1 MNNYE
6 KIYEILKTI
15 YNEDISKVIAYTTK
29 DIIKDINSIE
39 NDSRILKIHEKQE
52 ITINSADN
60 TNYINKGMA
69 HLKIDGEDQ
78 LLNLDLVSNQYGVK
92 AEVRL
97 FSNGNKYEVYLRSPN
112 NDLEDYASMYTY
124 HYTNDEY
131 GQPELMNSTNEEVL
145 LKEGLDFI
153 SNMCLDKSLLY
164 EKLGEEEIIDNKRGK
179 N

>member
-39 NDSRILKIHEKQE
+39 NNSRTLTIHEKHD

-60 TNYINKGMA
+60 SNYINKGMA

-97 FSNGNKYEVYLRSPN
+97 FSNGNKYEVYLRSSN

-164 EKLGEEEIIDNKRGK
+164 EKFGEEELEETKSK
-179 N
+179 